1 MIISVYIYILNSNIY
16 IYNMPIS
23 TFEMIL
29 DSITMDNIDDSLYF
43 YSSLL
48 DNIMQKKKKYMKNE
62 TMLLKKLSKLDIN
75 KEITRLKRFR
85 SDSES
90 DSSESLESYESD

>member
-1 MIISVYIYILNSNIY
+1 
-16 IYNMPIS
+16 MPIS

-48 DNIMQKKKKYMKNE
+48 DKIMQKKKKYQHNE
-62 TMLLKKLSKLDIN
+62 TMLLKKLSKLDIK
-75 KEITRLKRFR
+75 KEIIRLKRF
-85 SDSES
+85 ES
-90 DSSESLESYESD
+90 DSSESSDIDSYESN

>member
-1 MIISVYIYILNSNIY
+1 
-16 IYNMPIS
+16 MPIS

-48 DNIMQKKKKYMKNE
+48 DKIMQKKKKYQHNE
-62 TMLLKKLSKLDIN
+62 TMLLKKLSKLDIK
-75 KEITRLKRFR
+75 KEIIRLKRFE
-85 SDSES
+85 SDSEF
-90 DSSESLESYESD
+90 DSSESSDTDTD

>member
-1 MIISVYIYILNSNIY
+1 
-16 IYNMPIS
+16 MPIS
-23 TFEMIL
+23 TIEMIL

-90 DSSESLESYESD
+90 DLSESSDDA

>member
-1 MIISVYIYILNSNIY
+1 
-16 IYNMPIS
+16 MPIS
-23 TFEMIL
+23 TFEEIL
-29 DSITMDNIDDSLYF
+29 DSITMENIDDSLYF

-48 DNIMQKKKKYMKNE
+48 YLIMQKKKKYMKNE

-85 SDSES
+85 SDSDS
-90 DSSESLESYESD
+90 DESSESDIDSYESN

>member
-1 MIISVYIYILNSNIY
+1 
-16 IYNMPIS
+16 MPIS

-48 DNIMQKKKKYMKNE
+48 DKIMQKKKKYQHNE
-62 TMLLKKLSKLDIN
+62 TMLLKKLSKLDIT
-75 KEITRLKRFR
+75 KEILRLKRFR
-85 SDSES
+85 PDSES
-90 DSSESLESYESD
+90 NDDTDSESNDDTDTD

>member
-1 MIISVYIYILNSNIY
+1 
-16 IYNMPIS
+16 MPIS
-23 TFEMIL
+23 KFEEVL
-29 DSITMDNIDDSLYF
+29 DSITMDNIDDALYF

-48 DNIMQKKKKYMKNE
+48 DMIMQKKKKYMKNE

-75 KEITRLKRFR
+75 KEIIRLKRFE

-90 DSSESLESYESD
+90 DLSESSDDA

>member
-1 MIISVYIYILNSNIY
+1 
-16 IYNMPIS
+16 MPIS

-29 DSITMDNIDDSLYF
+29 DSITLDNIDDSLYF

-48 DNIMQKKKKYMKNE
+48 DKIMQKKKKYQHNE
-62 TMLLKKLSKLDIN
+62 TMLLKKLSKLDIK
-75 KEITRLKRFR
+75 KEILRLKRFE

-90 DSSESLESYESD
+90 DLSESSDDA

>member
-1 MIISVYIYILNSNIY
+1 
-16 IYNMPIS
+16 MPIS

-29 DSITMDNIDDSLYF
+29 DSITLDNIDDSLYF

-48 DNIMQKKKKYMKNE
+48 DKIMQKKKKYQHNE
-62 TMLLKKLSKLDIN
+62 IMLLKKLSKLDIT
-75 KEITRLKRFR
+75 KEILRLKRFR

-90 DSSESLESYESD
+90 NDDTDSESNDDTDTD

>member
-1 MIISVYIYILNSNIY
+1 
-16 IYNMPIS
+16 MPIS
-23 TFEMIL
+23 KFEEIL

-90 DSSESLESYESD
+90 DSSESYESD

>member
-1 MIISVYIYILNSNIY
+1 
-16 IYNMPIS
+16 MPIS

-48 DNIMQKKKKYMKNE
+48 DLIMQKKKKYMKNE

-90 DSSESLESYESD
+90 DSSESYESD

>member
-1 MIISVYIYILNSNIY
+1 
-16 IYNMPIS
+16 MPIS

-48 DNIMQKKKKYMKNE
+48 DKIMQKKKKYQHNE
-62 TMLLKKLSKLDIN
+62 NMLLKKLSKLDIK
-75 KEITRLKRFR
+75 KELILLKRF
-85 SDSES
+85 ES
-90 DSSESLESYESD
+90 DSDTDFESDSDTSDE